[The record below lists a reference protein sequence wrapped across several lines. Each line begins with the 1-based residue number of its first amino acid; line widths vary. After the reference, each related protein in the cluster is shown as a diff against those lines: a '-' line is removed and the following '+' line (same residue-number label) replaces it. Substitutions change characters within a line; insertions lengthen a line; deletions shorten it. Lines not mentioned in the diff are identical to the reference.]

1 MYIFE
6 IYSWAFSFLLYV
18 SLSSHLPFL
27 LSFYH
32 RSKNTLL
39 FLLSFCLISLF
50 FFPHDLLYKFAYQFF
65 SLQLFQ
71 ICFIFSLWSLLLFL
85 FLWKHPSTSS
95 FILFGQLHYTD
106 RTVPVHKRFTSGVAR
121 AVFDVSGGGRGW
133 RVADVLS
140 AASTRH
146 ERCGIPASASF
157 SRPRT
162 RRAALPTPRLVL
174 SLRQLPAETP
184 FPFPNGPVS
193 RSARARSGF
202 LLLSESGS
210 LHDLFVLVTKRQ
222 WRQFLRVGVRP
233 SGDYFFLR

>member
-1 MYIFE
+1 M
-6 IYSWAFSFLLYV
+6 IYYTASLINSLVFNYFKCVSYFLFGLFYSFFSFVSILL
-18 SLSSHLPFL
+18 L
-27 LSFYH
+27 
-32 RSKNTLL
+32 
-39 FLLSFCLISLF
+39 LLSFCLV
-50 FFPHDLLYKFAYQFF
+50 
-65 SLQLFQ
+65 
-71 ICFIFSLWSLLLFL
+71 
-85 FLWKHPSTSS
+85 SS
-95 FILFGQLHYTD
+95 FLLPHYTD
-106 RTVPVHKRFTSGVAR
+106 RTVPAHKRFTSGVER

-222 WRQFLRVGVRP
+222 WRQFLRARVRP